1 MSQVT
6 SFLGLMGYYKRFIQ
20 NLSTIATQLTSL
32 TKKEKKF
39 LWNAKCED
47 SFQTLKNC
55 MTTIPILTLPQRVEG
70 FVIYTNASNQDYGAL
85 LMEQRKVIAYTSKQL
100 IVHEKN
106 YPTHD
111 LKLEVVV
118 FVLKV

>member
-1 MSQVT
+1 
-6 SFLGLMGYYKRFIQ
+6 MGYYKRFIQ
-20 NLSTIATQLTSL
+20 NFSTIATQLTSL
-32 TKKEKKF
+32 TKKEKNF

-47 SFQTLKNC
+47 NFQTLKNC

-85 LMEQRKVIAYTSKQL
+85 LMEQRKVIAYTSRQL

-118 FVLKV
+118 FALKV

>member
-47 SFQTLKNC
+47 SFQTLTNC